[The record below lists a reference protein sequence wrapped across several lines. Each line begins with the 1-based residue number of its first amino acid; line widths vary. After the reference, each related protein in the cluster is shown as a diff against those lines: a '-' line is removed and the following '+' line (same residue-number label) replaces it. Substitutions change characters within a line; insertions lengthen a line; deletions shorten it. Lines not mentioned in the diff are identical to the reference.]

1 MRFMRASI
9 NISAR
14 AARRARAGTSSSSFS
29 SASSSSARPTVL
41 PSSFGSPL
49 PSARF
54 LASLG
59 RQTVA
64 ALHTSSPALA
74 LLDAVKTT
82 ENAAETS
89 AGASA
94 LPLGALDGSDEAEN
108 ENSSRLRLESAEEI
122 DAAVKEIVE
131 RTVTSSGQD
140 GWESVDLTS
149 PSLKF
154 KIVSASMEACGTTV
168 SNVDLTNIASVRD
181 LLKVLKR
188 KQDLSNPFHFVDTV
202 EQMFKTKGHEL
213 PPNMYFSPAARGVKS
228 S

>member
-9 NISAR
+9 NMSAR
-14 AARRARAGTSSSSFS
+14 AARRARAGTSSS

-41 PSSFGSPL
+41 PSSFSSPL

-82 ENAAETS
+82 ENAAETG
-89 AGASA
+89 AGVTA
-94 LPLGALDGSDEAEN
+94 LPLGGALDGSDEVEN
-108 ENSSRLRLESAEEI
+108 ENSSRFRLESSEEI

-131 RTVTSSGQD
+131 RTVTIEGQE
-140 GWESVDLTS
+140 GWENVDLTS

-168 SNVDLTNIASVRD
+168 SNLDLTNIASVRD

-213 PPNMYFSPAARGVKS
+213 PPNMYFSPAARSAKS

>member
-9 NISAR
+9 HISAR
-14 AARRARAGTSSSSFS
+14 AARRARAGASSSSS
-29 SASSSSARPTVL
+29 SASSARPTVL
-41 PSSFGSPL
+41 PSSFGSSL

-89 AGASA
+89 AGATA
-94 LPLGALDGSDEAEN
+94 LPLGALDGSEESEN
-108 ENSSRLRLESAEEI
+108 ENSRSSRLVSSEDI
-122 DAAVKEIVE
+122 DAAVKGIVE
-131 RTVTSSGQD
+131 QTVATED
-140 GWESVDLTS
+140 WESVDLTS

-154 KIVSASMEACGTTV
+154 KIVSASMEACGVTV

-188 KQDLSNPFHFVDTV
+188 KHDLNNPFRFVDTV
-202 EQMFKTKGHEL
+202 EQMFKTRGHEL
-213 PPNMYFSPAARGVKS
+213 PPNMYFSPARSSKS